1 MLHGRSERIVPSYN
15 PIDNLA
21 QRRYDRAV
29 EQGIDQMTPL
39 EILIAAR
46 AKIAQ
51 GWCQNNLAV
60 TSSGFDTNALNPN
73 AVSWCAVGALSHAA
87 GCRSVGAKTNPDFSQ
102 TGWQALCQFSAAN
115 FLSSYDPDDI
125 GWAVTKWNDNP
136 MRTQADVLAA
146 FDRAISA
153 LVLPLH

>member
-1 MLHGRSERIVPSYN
+1 
-15 PIDNLA
+15 
-21 QRRYDRAV
+21 
-29 EQGIDQMTPL
+29 MTPL
-39 EILIAAR
+39 EILTAAR
-46 AKIAQ
+46 AKIVQ
-51 GWCQNNLAV
+51 GWCQNNLAQDCN
-60 TSSGFDTNALNPN
+60 GKDINALNPN

-87 GCRSVGAKTNPDFSQ
+87 GCWSVAAKTNPDFSQ

-125 GWAVTKWNDNP
+125 GWAVSKWNDNP
-136 MRTQADVLAA
+136 ARTKDDVLNA